1 MAMPR
6 LGAQNAP
13 RRGFHDVLDRL
24 RCPEENGVTM
34 ASHPSRRLSPQV
46 SDQQATLHPSTTA
59 SAERHDPSPPVALD
73 PHGLLVLSHALFSCS
88 EQSEIVRLAM
98 RHVSVLGPY
107 RAEAGYLSTH
117 EGLSRVPGHDAGAST
132 VDDAGM
138 MELGEA
144 DGSVSFPERSWNWA
158 FGLREPGGLL
168 GYLVVSSPSEPDE
181 RGDFLL
187 STLVGLTS
195 AALSLTVARAL
206 RHDNA
211 DELSQ
216 LRTERDAALR
226 QWDAARLEQHQ
237 QQTVHETLARVAARG
252 GGEDAIT
259 RALYELTG
267 LSALIEDRF
276 GNLRSWA
283 GPDRPVPY
291 PVRSAASQEEM
302 LSQVAR
308 EAGPVRVKDR
318 LIALARP
325 RGDVLGVLAVEDP
338 GATAD
343 KHTLFALDH
352 AQRSLSQELVHTRE
366 LTEVELRLRRQL
378 IDDLLEGTDDTSAY
392 ARAEAVGHDLRRP
405 HYVVVVHWPGNAANS
420 SFARALQQATAT
432 TATRPLMTR
441 RGDRMVV
448 LTEARPDDDAVY
460 AAVAHELGTPGA
472 AIGVSTRCDSPGGI
486 PRCYQEAL
494 RALEVR
500 QNSRERSGT
509 TFFDDLG
516 LYRILGPGND
526 LRELEGFVREWL
538 GQLIDYDA
546 EHETELVETLSRYF
560 DCGGNY
566 DDAAAA
572 LRVHRSTLRYRLQ
585 RIREISDRDLTDV
598 DTRLNLQVATR
609 VWKIILMGRR

>member
-1 MAMPR
+1 
-6 LGAQNAP
+6 
-13 RRGFHDVLDRL
+13 
-24 RCPEENGVTM
+24 M
-34 ASHPSRRLSPQV
+34 ASHPSRRLSSHV
-46 SDQQATLHPSTTA
+46 SDPKVTRHPSTTA
-59 SAERHDPSPPVALD
+59 ATERHNPCPLAALD
-73 PHGLLVLSHALFSCS
+73 PHGLLVLSHTLFKCA

-98 RHVSVLGPY
+98 RHVSALGPY
-107 RAEAGYLSTH
+107 HAEAGYLATDD
-117 EGLSRVPGHDAGAST
+117 GLSRIPGHDVGAPT
-132 VDDAGM
+132 VDAAGM
-138 MELGEA
+138 KELGEA
-144 DGSVSFPERSWNWA
+144 DGSVSVPERSWTWA
-158 FGLREPGGLL
+158 FGLRGAGGLL
-168 GYLVVSSPSEPDE
+168 GYLVVSSHFEPDE
-181 RGDFLL
+181 QGHFLL

-195 AALSLTVARAL
+195 AALSLTVTRAPQ
-206 RHDNA
+206 DDKA
-211 DELSQ
+211 SELSR
-216 LRTERDAALR
+216 LRRERDTAL
-226 QWDAARLEQHQ
+226 Q
-237 QQTVHETLARVAARG
+237 QLDTVRSELHLQKTVHETLARVAARG

-259 RALYELTG
+259 QALYELTG

-283 GPDRPVPY
+283 GPDRPDPY
-291 PVRSAASQEEM
+291 PVRSSTSQEEM

-325 RGDVLGVLAVEDP
+325 RGDVLGVLAIEDP
-338 GATAD
+338 EATAD
-343 KHTLFALDH
+343 EHTMFALDH
-352 AQRSLSQELVHTRE
+352 AQRSLAQELVHMRE

-378 IDDLLEGTDDTSAY
+378 IDDLLEGTDETSAY
-392 ARAEAVGHDLRRP
+392 ARAEAVGHDLQRT

-420 SFARALQQATAT
+420 SFTRAVEQATAT
-432 TATRPLMTR
+432 TATRPLITR
-441 RGDRMVV
+441 RGDRMVL

-460 AAVAHELGTPGA
+460 EALAHELGTSDG
-472 AIGVSTRCDSPGGI
+472 AIGVSTRCDSPDGI

-500 QNSRERSGT
+500 QNSRQRSGT

-546 EHETELVETLSRYF
+546 GHDTELVETLSRYF

-572 LRVHRSTLRYRLQ
+572 LTVHRSTLRYRLQ
-585 RIREISDRDLTDV
+585 RIRDISDRDLTDV
-598 DTRLNLQVATR
+598 DARLNLQVATR
-609 VWKIILMGRR
+609 VWKIILGGRR